1 MKLVAQHLS
10 FQVEDTVILHDIDFN
25 LDSGQAIVISG
36 SSGSGKSLL
45 FSLLSGLMPPTAGRV
60 MYEQTD
66 MYRGELED
74 VTLALSQLGVVFQQP
89 ALLTNLSLY
98 ENLELPINQHRS
110 YWDATRRRLHIE
122 KMCMKLGLI
131 PHIHQ
136 YVQML
141 PVGVQAIASLA
152 RALILEPKILI
163 WDSVLTNIDD
173 LSTNKITKILYDQK
187 NNMKT
192 SLVLFT
198 NKSRLIGELA
208 DLHLHLNDGSG
219 ELTVMPSRAKVESGT
234 ICS

>member
-1 MKLVAQHLS
+1 MKLFAQHLS
-10 FQVEDTVILHDIDFN
+10 FQVDDTVILHDINFE
-25 LDSGQAIVISG
+25 LESGQAMVVSG

-45 FSLLSGLMPPTAGRV
+45 FSIISGLMPPTTGRV
-60 MYEQTD
+60 MYEHTD
-66 MYRGELED
+66 MYRGKLED

-98 ENLELPINQHRS
+98 ENLELPINKHRS
-110 YWDATRRRLHIE
+110 YWDSTRRRLHIE
-122 KMCMKLGLI
+122 KMCMKLGLV
-131 PHIHQ
+131 PYIHQ
-136 YVQML
+136 HVQQL
-141 PVGVQAIASLA
+141 PVGVQAISSLA

-173 LSTNKITKILYDQK
+173 LSTNKITKILFDQK

-219 ELTVMPSRAKVESGT
+219 ELTVMPSRKHTEAE
-234 ICS
+234 ID